1 MVETAERRRVVTKIP
16 ADAGK
21 SSRIEFGKRIKVAAY
36 CRVSTDDED
45 QLNSYRVQKD
55 YYTRYI
61 ANNEKWEYVD
71 VYADEGITGTQVKK
85 RDEFLRMIKD
95 CEKGKI
101 DMILTK
107 SVSRFARNIVDSLS
121 YVRKLKAMGI
131 AIYFEE
137 QNINSLIIFI
147 QGINFFDKSFYNLR
161 VRQNRFSIS
170 NHNVYAHTL
179 KALQAKLYIFKHA
192 LFTLTGQAL

>member
-21 SSRIEFGKRIKVAAY
+21 NSRIEFGKRIKVAAY

-61 ANNEKWEYVD
+61 ANNEKWEFVD

-107 SVSRFARNIVDSLS
+107 SVSRFARNIVDSL
-121 YVRKLKAMGI
+121 
-131 AIYFEE
+131 
-137 QNINSLIIFI
+137 LIP
-147 QGINFFDKSFYNLR
+147 R
-161 VRQNRFSIS
+161 
-170 NHNVYAHTL
+170 
-179 KALQAKLYIFKHA
+179 
-192 LFTLTGQAL
+192 